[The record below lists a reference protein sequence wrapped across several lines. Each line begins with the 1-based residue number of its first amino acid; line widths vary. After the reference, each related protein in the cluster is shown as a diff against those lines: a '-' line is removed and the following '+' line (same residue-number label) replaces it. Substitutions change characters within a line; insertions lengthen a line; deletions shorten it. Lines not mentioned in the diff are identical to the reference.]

1 MPPYL
6 QNALYKIYFENGSVN
21 HMRVISGIHK
31 SKALESLEG
40 RNTRPTM
47 DKVKEGIFNSLHE
60 VSGIGLDLFAGSG
73 ALGIEAL
80 SRGIDQMI
88 FVDQNFKAVKVIKAN
103 LKNLNIDTQAEVY
116 KNNADRALKAL
127 AKREIQFDVIFLDP
141 PYEKGLI
148 DEALEG
154 IAKFNLLKE
163 NGIIVCEFKH
173 HEKIKTEPFHEIKRY
188 HYGLTDTLLLE
199 KGD

>member
-1 MPPYL
+1 
-6 QNALYKIYFENGSVN
+6 
-21 HMRVISGIHK
+21 MRVISGIHK
-31 SKALESLEG
+31 SKPLESMEG

-60 VSGIGLDLFAGSG
+60 ISGIGLDLFAGSG

-80 SRGIDQMI
+80 SRGMEKMI
-88 FVDQNFKAVKVIKAN
+88 FVDQNFKAVQVIKGN
-103 LKNLNIDTQAEVY
+103 LKSLDIMDKAEVY

-127 AKREIQFDVIFLDP
+127 NKREIQFDVIFLDP

-148 DEALEG
+148 DEALVG
-154 IAKFNLLKE
+154 IDKFDLLKE
-163 NGIIVCEFKH
+163 NGIIVCEFNHK
-173 HEKIKTEPFHEIKRY
+173 EDIDYTAFEVIKRY

-199 KGD
+199 KGV

>member
-1 MPPYL
+1 
-6 QNALYKIYFENGSVN
+6 
-21 HMRVISGIHK
+21 MRVISGIHK
-31 SKALESLEG
+31 SKPLESMEG

-80 SRGIDQMI
+80 SRGMEKVI
-88 FVDQNFKAVKVIKAN
+88 FVDQNFKAIKIIKAN
-103 LKNLNIDTQAEVY
+103 LQHLNIDEQAEVY

-127 AKREIQFDVIFLDP
+127 SKREIKFDVIFLDP
-141 PYEKGLI
+141 PYNKGLI
-148 DEALEG
+148 DEALDG
-154 IAKFNLLKE
+154 IIKFNLLKE
-163 NGIIVCEFKH
+163 NGIIVCEFNHK
-173 HEKIKTEPFHEIKRY
+173 EEIDTKSFHVIKRY

>member
-1 MPPYL
+1 
-6 QNALYKIYFENGSVN
+6 
-21 HMRVISGIHK
+21 MRVISGIHK
-31 SKALESLEG
+31 SKPLESMEG

-80 SRGIDQMI
+80 SRGMEKVI
-88 FVDQNFKAVKVIKAN
+88 FVDQNFKAIKIIKAN
-103 LKNLNIDTQAEVY
+103 LQHLNIDEQAEVY

-127 AKREIQFDVIFLDP
+127 SKREIQFDVIFLDP
-141 PYEKGLI
+141 PYDKGLI
-148 DEALEG
+148 DEALDG
-154 IAKFNLLKE
+154 IIKFNLLKE
-163 NGIIVCEFKH
+163 NGIIVCEFNHKEEIDTKSFH
-173 HEKIKTEPFHEIKRY
+173 VIKKY

>member
-1 MPPYL
+1 M
-6 QNALYKIYFENGSVN
+6 KWKCES
-21 HMRVISGIHK
+21 MRVIAGKHK

-47 DKVKEGIFNSLHE
+47 DTVKEGIFNSLYD
-60 VSGIGLDLFAGSG
+60 VSGLGLDLFAGSG

-80 SRGIDQMI
+80 SRGMDKMI

-103 LKNLNIDTQAEVY
+103 LNQLDLMSQAEVY

-127 AKREIQFDVIFLDP
+127 AKREVQFDVIFLDP
-141 PYEKGLI
+141 PYNKGLI
-148 DEALEG
+148 NEAISR
-154 IAKFNLLKE
+154 IAEFNLLKE
-163 NGIIVCEFKH
+163 NGIIVCEFSH
-173 HEKIKTEPFHEIKRY
+173 NEEITIAPFQMIKRY

-199 KGD
+199 KGE

>member
-1 MPPYL
+1 M
-6 QNALYKIYFENGSVN
+6 KWKCES
-21 HMRVISGIHK
+21 MRVIAGKHK

-47 DKVKEGIFNSLHE
+47 DKVKEGIFNSLYD
-60 VSGIGLDLFAGSG
+60 VSGLGLDLFAGSG

-80 SRGIDQMI
+80 SRGMDKMI
-88 FVDQNFKAVKVIKAN
+88 FVDQNFN
-103 LKNLNIDTQAEVY
+103 QLDLMSQAEVY

-141 PYEKGLI
+141 PYNKGLI
-148 DEALEG
+148 NEAISR
-154 IAKFNLLKE
+154 IAEFNLLKE
-163 NGIIVCEFKH
+163 NGIIVCEFSH
-173 HEKIKTEPFHEIKRY
+173 NEEITIAPFQMIKRY

-199 KGD
+199 KGE

>member
-1 MPPYL
+1 
-6 QNALYKIYFENGSVN
+6 
-21 HMRVISGIHK
+21 MRVIAGKHK

-60 VSGIGLDLFAGSG
+60 VSGLGLDLFAGSG

-80 SRGIDQMI
+80 SRGMEKVI

-103 LKNLNIDTQAEVY
+103 LNQLDLMSQAEVY

-127 AKREIQFDVIFLDP
+127 AKREIQFDIIFLDP
-141 PYEKGLI
+141 PY
-148 DEALEG
+148 
-154 IAKFNLLKE
+154 
-163 NGIIVCEFKH
+163 
-173 HEKIKTEPFHEIKRY
+173 KRT
-188 HYGLTDTLLLE
+188 HR
-199 KGD
+199 

>member
-1 MPPYL
+1 
-6 QNALYKIYFENGSVN
+6 
-21 HMRVISGIHK
+21 MRVIAGKHK

-60 VSGIGLDLFAGSG
+60 VSGLGLDLFAGSG

-80 SRGIDQMI
+80 SRGMEKVI

-103 LKNLNIDTQAEVY
+103 LNQLDLMSQAEVY

-127 AKREIQFDVIFLDP
+127 AKREIQFDIIFLDP
-141 PYEKGLI
+141 PYKK
-148 DEALEG
+148 DS
-154 IAKFNLLKE
+154 
-163 NGIIVCEFKH
+163 
-173 HEKIKTEPFHEIKRY
+173 
-188 HYGLTDTLLLE
+188 
-199 KGD
+199 